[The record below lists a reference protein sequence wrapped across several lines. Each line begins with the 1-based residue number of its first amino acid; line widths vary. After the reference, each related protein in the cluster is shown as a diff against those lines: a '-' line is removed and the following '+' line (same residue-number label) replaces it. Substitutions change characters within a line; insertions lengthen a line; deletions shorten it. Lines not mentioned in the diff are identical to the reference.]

1 MQLRMIYLRVKN
13 DPKRYEYT
21 DAAITPVTDDEV
33 ETHEMFR
40 NEAAIAYVNQ
50 ERRLEKIRHGAAA

>member
-1 MQLRMIYLRVKN
+1 MIYLRIKH

-21 DAAITPVTDDEV
+21 DLAITPVTDDEV

-40 NEAAIAYVNQ
+40 NEAAQAYVSQ
-50 ERRLEKIRHGAAA
+50 ERRLEKIRRGAAA